1 MHRPVPRLRAYSAG
15 VAAWGTPHAARPSV
29 RGSLRELSGQD
40 QPQTH
45 WPGNCQ
51 GPPLHRWWWA
61 NSATADEAP
70 AGTTASD
77 VSAGSSAVPAAD
89 LDDDPPV
96 QRRRRTEAVLLFHR
110 GPINLRKLAS
120 LASLAD
126 ATEART
132 RIRELNELYDHT
144 GSALRIEEVA
154 GGHQLLTRP
163 ALAPW
168 LRRMSHIPPPIQLGS
183 AAMETLTIIAYRQPV
198 LRADIEAIRGV
209 ACGELVRQLMQKDLV
224 RICGRS
230 EELGRPYLYGTTP
243 YFLQVFGLKN
253 AAALPAIAGASIQ
266 DDSEDTL
273 ANSEDQ
279 SEAVPPA
286 SPIETPDKVDLPP
299 FATSPF
305 DAVIPKESDVSIA
318 PGPVVNDEATDLVTL
333 SSALALESGFGVSAP
348 VAIDEDDDDY
358 YDDTDDEDDEDAWED
373 DDDED
378 ADDEDEELDDDWEE
392 VGDEDEVEVDEVE
405 DEDDLDDDEDEDE
418 DEDSDDLLSEDEDDE
433 EWDEDDEDD
442 WEDDDEDEEW
452 D

>member
-1 MHRPVPRLRAYSAG
+1 MSASS
-15 VAAWGTPHAARPSV
+15 WGGHAQALTPAPS
-29 RGSLRELSGQD
+29 GLGELGGQFLL
-40 QPQTH
+40 QRR
-45 WPGNCQ
+45 WPGSVQ
-51 GPPLHRWWWA
+51 GLRPHRWWWA
-61 NSATADEAP
+61 QTVPATATA
-70 AGTTASD
+70 AGAAASD
-77 VSAGSSAVPAAD
+77 THEVSAAPAAD
-89 LDDDPPV
+89 LDDDPPA
-96 QRRRRTEAVLLFHR
+96 QRRRRAEAVLLFHR
-110 GPINLRKLAS
+110 GPINLRRLAA

-132 RIRELNELYDHT
+132 RIRELNELYDQT

-168 LRRMSHIPPPIQLGS
+168 LRRMSHIPPPVQLGS

-253 AAALPAIAGASIQ
+253 AGALPAVAGASIQ

-299 FATSPF
+299 SATSPF

-333 SSALALESGFGVSAP
+333 SSVLAPGSGYGVSTP
-348 VAIDEDDDDY
+348 VAIDDEDDDY

-392 VGDEDEVEVDEVE
+392 VGDEDEVEVDDVDE
-405 DEDDLDDDEDEDE
+405 DADDLDDEEDEDE
-418 DEDSDDLLSEDEDDE
+418 EDSDDLLADDDDE
-433 EWDEDDEDD
+433 EWDDEEDD
-442 WEDDDEDEEW
+442 WEEDDEDEEW

>member
-1 MHRPVPRLRAYSAG
+1 MQRPAHFLRASSTGASP
-15 VAAWGTPHAARPSV
+15 WGTGASA
-29 RGSLRELSGQD
+29 LRELGGQY
-40 QPQTH
+40 QLQYR
-45 WPGNCQ
+45 WPGSCL
-51 GPPLHRWWWA
+51 GPQPHRWWWA
-61 NSATADEAP
+61 RTVAASAAAAELGD
-70 AGTTASD
+70 AGTAADLSVD
-77 VSAGSSAVPAAD
+77 SAAD
-89 LDDDPPV
+89 LDDEPPL
-96 QRRRRTEAVLLFHR
+96 QRRRRVEAVLLFHR
-110 GPINLRKLAS
+110 GPINLRRLAA

-132 RIRELNELYDHT
+132 RIRELNELYDQT

-168 LRRMSHIPPPIQLGS
+168 LRRMSHVSPPVQLGS

-230 EELGRPYLYGTTP
+230 EELGRPYLYGTTA

-253 AAALPAIAGASIQ
+253 AGALPAVAGASIQ

-299 FATSPF
+299 SATSPF
-305 DAVIPKESDVSIA
+305 DAVTPKESDVSIA
-318 PGPVVNDEATDLVTL
+318 PGPVVNDEATNLVTL
-333 SSALALESGFGVSAP
+333 PAALASRSGFGASAP
-348 VAIDEDDDDY
+348 VAIDDDDDDY
-358 YDDTDDEDDEDAWED
+358 YDDTDDEDDEDVWED
-373 DDDED
+373 DEDED
-378 ADDEDEELDDDWEE
+378 ADDDDEELDDEWEE
-392 VGDEDEVEVDEVE
+392 VGDEDEVEVDDAEEE
-405 DEDDLDDDEDEDE
+405 DADADIDEEEDEDE
-418 DEDSDDLLSEDEDDE
+418 DEEDSDDLLTDDEEDE
-433 EWDEDDEDD
+433 EWDDEDD
-442 WEDDDEDEEW
+442 DWEEDDEDEEW

>member
-1 MHRPVPRLRAYSAG
+1 MRRPAPFLRLMSVSPWGTHAPAGNAAPTSLRAL
-15 VAAWGTPHAARPSV
+15 SV
-29 RGSLRELSGQD
+29 QHHLQNR
-40 QPQTH
+40 
-45 WPGNCQ
+45 WPGSCQ
-51 GPPLHRWWWA
+51 SPQRHRWWWA
-61 NSATADEAP
+61 QTAATAAP
-70 AGTTASD
+70 AAETGDSETDSEF
-77 VSAGSSAVPAAD
+77 SAAPAAD
-89 LDDDPPV
+89 LDEDPPL

-253 AAALPAIAGASIQ
+253 AGALPAIAGASIQ

-299 FATSPF
+299 SATSPF

-318 PGPVVNDEATDLVTL
+318 PGPVVIDEATDLVTL
-333 SSALALESGFGVSAP
+333 SSAFAPQSGFGVAAP

-358 YDDTDDEDDEDAWED
+358 YDDSDDEDDDDAWED

-378 ADDEDEELDDDWEE
+378 ADDEDEELDDDEWEE
-392 VGDEDEVEVDEVE
+392 VGDEDEVEVDDVEEDADE
-405 DEDDLDDDEDEDE
+405 DEIDDEDED
-418 DEDSDDLLSEDEDDE
+418 DEDSDDLLTEDEDDE
-433 EWDEDDEDD
+433 EWDDDEDD
-442 WEDDDEDEEW
+442 WEEDDEDEEW

>member
-1 MHRPVPRLRAYSAG
+1 M
-15 VAAWGTPHAARPSV
+15 
-29 RGSLRELSGQD
+29 
-40 QPQTH
+40 
-45 WPGNCQ
+45 
-51 GPPLHRWWWA
+51 
-61 NSATADEAP
+61 
-70 AGTTASD
+70 
-77 VSAGSSAVPAAD
+77 
-89 LDDDPPV
+89 
-96 QRRRRTEAVLLFHR
+96 QRRRRAEAVLLFHH

-132 RIRELNELYDHT
+132 RIRELNELYDQT

-168 LRRMSHIPPPIQLGS
+168 LRRMSHVPPPIQLGS

-253 AAALPAIAGASIQ
+253 AGALPAVAGASIQ

-299 FATSPF
+299 SAIPPF
-305 DAVIPKESDVSIA
+305 DAVTTKESDVSIA
-318 PGPVVNDEATDLVTL
+318 PGPVVNDEAADLVTL
-333 SSALALESGFGVSAP
+333 HSSLASRPGFGASEP
-348 VAIDEDDDDY
+348 VAIDEDDDDF
-358 YDDTDDEDDEDAWED
+358 YDDTDDEDDDDVWEDDED
-373 DDDED
+373 DDDADEED
-378 ADDEDEELDDDWEE
+378 DELDDDWEE
-392 VGDEDEVEVDEVE
+392 VGDEDEVEVDDVEEEVVDADIDDEEEDDEVE
-405 DEDDLDDDEDEDE
+405 EETDDILTEDDEDEDE
-418 DEDSDDLLSEDEDDE
+418 WDDEDEDWEEEDEDDE
-433 EWDEDDEDD
+433 EWD
-442 WEDDDEDEEW
+442 
-452 D
+452 